1 MYTINI
7 FYIIYSIKYFMQ
19 ADHSRITKVD
29 TQTPFHSKQDAF
41 QRLSAYHVYYE
52 PEPSEAI
59 ESRGECLVCCVW
71 ILLMI
76 CCTVE
81 QMHDI
86 LARELMKKSRGLMA
100 KYNQL
105 LLRDEQVNIKRV
117 YVISVCDNEYYP

>member
-1 MYTINI
+1 
-7 FYIIYSIKYFMQ
+7 MQ

-59 ESRGECLVCCVW
+59 ESRGEHLALCS
-71 ILLMI
+71 ILMLI
-76 CCTVE
+76 YYIVE

-86 LARELMKKSRGLMA
+86 LARELMKKSKGLMA

-105 LLRDEQVNIKRV
+105 LLKDEQVNLTLSLSSSIFQ
-117 YVISVCDNEYYP
+117 